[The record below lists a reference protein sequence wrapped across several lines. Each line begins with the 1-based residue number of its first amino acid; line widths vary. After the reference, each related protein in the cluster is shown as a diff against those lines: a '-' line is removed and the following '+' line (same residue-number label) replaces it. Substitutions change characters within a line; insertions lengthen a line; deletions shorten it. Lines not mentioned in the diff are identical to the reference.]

1 MTIHA
6 SIFRIERGVAVPAPY
21 NLEII
26 ENCLRCAHRQ
36 ETLFCD
42 LPQAAVETLAAITHP
57 TVYPPGATLLVEG
70 QAPRGVFILCSGK
83 IKLSTTT
90 ADGRTLIL
98 RIAEPGDV
106 LGLAAMITGKPY
118 ELTGDVVEPSQ
129 ANFISRAD
137 FLKFLRKHGEATL
150 CVAQQLAETYH
161 AAIAEMRMIGLSH
174 SAKEKLTK
182 FLLDQSGTV
191 AKSGEQVRFTM
202 SFTHEEIGQIIGTSR
217 ETVTRLFADLKR
229 KGLVEVN
236 GSTVIV
242 SRTAVAKMLSY

>member
-1 MTIHA
+1 M
-6 SIFRIERGVAVPAPY
+6 PAPY

-70 QAPRGVFILCSGK
+70 QAPRGVFILCRGK
-83 IKLSTTT
+83 IKLSTAT

-98 RIAEPGDV
+98 RIAETGDV

-118 ELTGDVVEPSQ
+118 ELTGEVVEPSQ

-150 CVAQQLAETYH
+150 RVAQQLAETYH
-161 AAIAEMRMIGLSH
+161 AAISEMRMIGLSH
-174 SAKEKLTK
+174 SAEEKLIRY
-182 FLLDQSGTV
+182 LLDQSG
-191 AKSGEQVRFTM
+191 AADKSGEQVRFTV
-202 SFTHEEIGQIIGTSR
+202 SFTHEEIGQIIGSTR
-217 ETVTRLFADLKR
+217 ETVTRLFADFKR
-229 KGLVEVN
+229 KGLVQVK
-236 GSTVIV
+236 GSTVTIN
-242 SRTAVAKMLSY
+242 RAALAKLLNQ